1 MILFPFF
8 FIHTQ
13 SIVSHPPL
21 IVSLILTNSV
31 LQLNLSCCS
40 VSTYSAIG
48 GKDEHEKELFPFGN
62 VICK

>member
-48 GKDEHEKELFPFGN
+48 GKDEHEKE
-62 VICK
+62 